1 MLGNYRSAFKP
12 LKTWLAEPLARTGV
26 SPDIVTLSGIPL
38 SLAAGTLLLMGRPLE
53 ALPLAFVSS
62 LTDLVDGEVARLQ
75 GRQSHFGNYLE
86 AVVDRV
92 VESILLIALTVLF
105 PLPGAVALAA
115 SLIISFTKPRVG
127 LVIITDNH
135 DWPGLGDHSDRMVL
149 IVAAYG
155 LCAFALFSPAVL
167 LWLLALMAGTGAY
180 KRVLYARDLVE
191 KAEHEG
197 QLLPY
202 LQEDQARN
210 ENDPRS

>member
-12 LKTWLAEPLARTGV
+12 LKTWLAEPLAKTGV
-26 SPDIVTLSGIPL
+26 SPDLVTLSGIPL

-53 ALPLAFVSS
+53 ALPFAFIAS

-75 GRQSHFGNYLE
+75 GRASHFGNYLE
-86 AVVDRV
+86 AVVDRA

-105 PLPGAVALAA
+105 PLPGACALAA

-149 IVAAYG
+149 IVGAYA
-155 LCAFALFSPAVL
+155 LCAQPLFSPMWL
-167 LWLLALMAGTGAY
+167 LWLLGAMAATGAVR
-180 KRVLYARDLVE
+180 RVLYARKLIE
-191 KAEHEG
+191 RAEREDG
-197 QLLPY
+197 LLPY
-202 LQEDQARN
+202 LRE
-210 ENDPRS
+210 EPKGES